1 MMSQQ
6 MMSQQNKVMTGAGWA
21 LTGLVGLMLTISAV
35 AKLLNAPDVAKE
47 LVGRLGYPE
56 DVTFAI
62 GVVEIG
68 CVAVYLFPRTAIL
81 GAVLLTGYL
90 GGATATHVRVH
101 DNFVGPV
108 IGGVLVWLAVYL
120 RDARV
125 RALLPIC
132 VPLKSAEA
140 N

>member
-1 MMSQQ
+1 MA
-6 MMSQQNKVMTGAGWA
+6 QQNKVMTGAGWA
-21 LTGLVGLMLTISAV
+21 LTGLVSLMLTFSAV
-35 AKLLNAPDVAKE
+35 MKLMNTPDVAKE
-47 LVGRLGYPE
+47 MVGRLGYPD
-56 DVTFAI
+56 DVVFAI
-62 GVVEIG
+62 GIVEIG
-68 CVAVYLFPRTAIL
+68 CLAVYLFPRTAIL

-101 DNFVGPV
+101 DSFVPPV

-125 RALLPIC
+125 RALLPIRL
-132 VPLKSAEA
+132 PLKSPEA